1 MSSRILS
8 RRTFLRGSGVAL
20 ALPLLDAMILSA
32 VAAAQPASQRAAQ
45 RRRMVAVC
53 TGLGIHGP
61 LLFPEKAGRDYTPTP
76 YLEELKPV
84 RDQLTI
90 CSGLSHPL
98 VDGGHS
104 SEASFLTAAPHPG
117 SSSFRNS
124 VSFDQLIAE
133 RLRPDTRFASLTLST
148 GNRASLSWS
157 RTGVRVPAD
166 EKPSQVFARLFLDG
180 SSEEVRSQVRK
191 LRDGRSVVDTV
202 RDDANRMQRELGKN
216 DRDKLDEYFNSVREL
231 EQRLVRNEE
240 WATKPKPKAP
250 GAPPRDIAN
259 PADTIGRT
267 RLMYDLIHLAIQTD
281 SARIITLFIAGM
293 PSVPPIPGVNADWH
307 NLSHHGK
314 DPAKIAQLR
323 LIETEHLKALRDLLV
338 KLQGV
343 KEEHETLLER
353 TAVLFGANMGNA
365 SSHDTKNLPILL
377 AGGGF
382 KHGAH
387 LAFDQNNNAPLC
399 NLFVSMAQRL
409 GLEMNSFASSAGTL
423 KGLDMKG

>member
-1 MSSRILS
+1 
-8 RRTFLRGSGVAL
+8 
-20 ALPLLDAMILSA
+20 
-32 VAAAQPASQRAAQ
+32 
-45 RRRMVAVC
+45 
-53 TGLGIHGP
+53 
-61 LLFPEKAGRDYTPTP
+61 
-76 YLEELKPV
+76 
-84 RDQLTI
+84 
-90 CSGLSHPL
+90 

-117 SSSFRNS
+117 SSSFRNAI
-124 VSFDQLIAE
+124 SFDQMIAE

-148 GNRASLSWS
+148 GNRTSLSWS
-157 RTGVRVPAD
+157 RTGVRIPAD

-180 SSEEVRSQVRK
+180 SPEEVRSQVRK
-191 LRDGRSVVDTV
+191 LRDGQSVMDTV
-202 RDDANRMQRELGKN
+202 RDDAKRMQAELGQN

-231 EQRLVRNEE
+231 EQRLVRGEE
-240 WATKPKPKAP
+240 WVKKAKPKAP
-250 GAPPRDIAN
+250 GAAPRDIAN

-281 SARIITLFIAGM
+281 STRIITLFIAGM
-293 PSVPPIPGVNADWH
+293 PSVPPINGVTADWH

-323 LIETEHLKALRDLLV
+323 LIETEHMKALHDLLV

-343 KEEHETLLER
+343 KEENETLLDR
-353 TAVLFGANMGNA
+353 TMVLFGANMGNA

-382 KHGAH
+382 RHAGH

-399 NLFVSMAQRL
+399 NLFVSMGQRL
-409 GLEMNSFASSAGTL
+409 GLEMSLFASSAGTL
-423 KGLDMKG
+423 KGLEMKG

>member
-1 MSSRILS
+1 
-8 RRTFLRGSGVAL
+8 VAL
-20 ALPLLDAMILSA
+20 ALPLLDAMLPNARSA
-32 VAAAQPASQRAAQ
+32 PQRAAQ

-53 TGLGIHGP
+53 TGLGVHAP
-61 LLFPEKAGRDYTPTP
+61 LLFPEKAGRDYAPTP
-76 YLEELKPV
+76 YLKELEAV

-117 SSSFRNS
+117 SSSFRNAI
-124 VSFDQLIAE
+124 SFDQMVAE

-148 GNRASLSWS
+148 GNRTSLSWS

-180 SSEEVRSQVRK
+180 SAEEVRGQVRK
-191 LRDGRSVVDTV
+191 LRDGQSIMDTV
-202 RDDANRMQRELGKN
+202 RDDAGRMNRELGQN

-231 EQRLVRNEE
+231 EQRLVRGEE
-240 WATKPKPKAP
+240 WVKRPKPKAP
-250 GAPPRDIAN
+250 GAPPRDIAS

-281 SARIITLFIAGM
+281 STRIITLFIAGM

-323 LIETEHLKALRDLLV
+323 LIETEHMKALHDLLV
-338 KLQGV
+338 KLQGS
-343 KEEHETLLER
+343 KEEDETLLDR
-353 TAVLFGANMGNA
+353 TMVLFGANMGNA

-387 LAFDQNNNAPLC
+387 LAFDQTNNAPLC
-399 NLFVSMAQRL
+399 NLFMSMAQRL
-409 GLEMNSFASSAGTL
+409 GLEMNSFASSAGAL
-423 KGLDMKG
+423 RGLEMKG